1 MLIIFFKIF
10 KIILTKEFSSTL
22 FSFVALSKLTKPN
35 MKKGILLILLSFS
48 LFTSCNSSKEN
59 KKDTYVTDNYTKK
72 EITITMRDGI
82 KLHTT
87 IYSPKDTS
95 KEYPILMQRTPYSS
109 APYGN
114 QKMKTKI
121 GPNVHLMKEGNI
133 VVYQDVRG
141 RWMSEG
147 VYDNMR
153 AYIPNKTAEE
163 TDEVSDTY
171 DTIDWLVNNVKNNN
185 GNVGTWGISYPGH
198 YATVSTI
205 EAHPALK
212 AASPQACIGDF
223 FFDDFHHNG
232 AFLLSYF
239 RAISL
244 FGTYKD
250 TPTDSAWYSFP
261 KMESKDQY
269 QFFLDKGP
277 LKNLNE
283 YFQYE
288 KLDIKTAENKD
299 RIDDYFWKEIVEHPN
314 YDSVWQSKGIIQH
327 LDKVPSS
334 VATMIVGGW
343 FDAEDLYGPLE
354 TYKAIEKNGKD
365 NYNTL
370 VFGPWDH
377 GKWAR
382 SGVENYVGNYYFGDS
397 ISLKFQS
404 EIETK
409 FFNHFLKGKGD
420 KKSGLPEAY
429 VFDSGKKEWKS
440 YDAWPPKN
448 VVKEDWFF
456 SENQKLIYQDQKI
469 KSKTKPTKIK
479 FISDLKRPVPY
490 SEDIKTVFT
499 PRKYMTDDQRFAA
512 RRPDVLV
519 FETKVLT
526 EDFTLAG
533 DILAKLKV
541 ATTGSAADWIVKVI
555 DVHPDNMEETNEKL
569 QDHLKMSNYHLMV
582 RSEVLR
588 GRFRNSF
595 EFPEPFTPNK
605 KTDVNIKLQDV
616 FHTFKKGHKLQIQ
629 VQSTWFPL
637 IDLNPQTYVDNIYKA
652 DEKDFKTQTHT
663 VFTDS
668 SIEFSVLK

>member
-1 MLIIFFKIF
+1 
-10 KIILTKEFSSTL
+10 
-22 FSFVALSKLTKPN
+22 
-35 MKKGILLILLSFS
+35 MKKFILLTVLSFF
-48 LFTSCNSSKEN
+48 LYTSCNSLEEN
-59 KKDTYVTDNYTKK
+59 KQDTYVADNYTKQ
-72 EITITMRDGI
+72 EVTIAMRDGTR
-82 KLHTT
+82 LHTT

-109 APYGN
+109 APYGAE
-114 QKMKTKI
+114 KMKTKI
-121 GPNVHLMKEGNI
+121 GPNIHLMKEGNI

-153 AYIPNKTAEE
+153 AYIPNKTAKQA
-163 TDEVSDTY
+163 DEVSDTY

-288 KLDIKTAENKD
+288 KLDVKTAENKD
-299 RIDDYFWKEIVEHPN
+299 RVDDYFWKEIIEHPN

-382 SGVENYVGNYYFGDS
+382 AGVENYVGNYYFGDS

-409 FFNHFLKGKGD
+409 FFNHFLKGNGD
-420 KKSGLPEAY
+420 KNSGLPEAY

-440 YDAWPPKN
+440 YDAWPPEN
-448 VVKEDWFF
+448 VVKENWFLNR
-456 SENQKLIYQDQKI
+456 NQGLAKQHDGKL
-469 KSKTKPTKIK
+469 TREIK
-479 FISDLKRPVPY
+479 FTSDLKHPVPY

-519 FETKVLT
+519 FETEVLT

-555 DVHPDNMEETNEKL
+555 DVHPDNLEETNDKL

-595 EFPEPFTPNK
+595 EHPEPFIPNK
-605 KTDVNIKLQDV
+605 KTNVNIKLQDV
-616 FHTFKKGHKLQIQ
+616 FHTFKKGHKMQIQ

-637 IDLNPQTYVDNIYKA
+637 IDLNPQTYVENIYKA
-652 DEKDFKTQTHT
+652 DEKDFKNQTHT

>member
-1 MLIIFFKIF
+1 
-10 KIILTKEFSSTL
+10 
-22 FSFVALSKLTKPN
+22 
-35 MKKGILLILLSFS
+35 MKKNLLLLFILAISFA
-48 LFTSCNSSKEN
+48 SCTKKTTAKKAVKTEN
-59 KKDTYVTDNYTKK
+59 TYVKDHYTKK
-72 EITITMRDGI
+72 EVKITMRDGV
-82 KLHTT
+82 KLHAT

-95 KEYPILMQRTPYSS
+95 KTYPILLQRTPYSCQ
-109 APYGN
+109 PYGED
-114 QKMKTKI
+114 KFRKKI
-121 GPNVHLMKEGNI
+121 GPNPVLMKEGNI
-133 VVYQDVRG
+133 IVYQDVRG

-153 AYIPNKTAEE
+153 AYIPNKTEKQ
-163 TDEVSDTY
+163 TDETTDTY
-171 DTIDWLVNNVKNNN
+171 DTIDWLVNNVANNN
-185 GNVGTWGISYPGH
+185 GKVGTWGISYPGH

-205 EAHPALK
+205 DAHPALK

-239 RAISL
+239 KAISL

-250 TPTDSAWYSFP
+250 QPTDSAWYSFP
-261 KMESKDQY
+261 DMKTQDQY

-283 YFQYE
+283 YFQYD
-288 KLDIKTAENKD
+288 KLDTKVVENKE
-299 RIDDYFWKEIVEHPN
+299 RIDDFFWKEIVEHPN

-327 LDKVPSS
+327 LDKVPST
-334 VATMIVGGW
+334 VATMIVGGE

-354 TYKAIEKNGKD
+354 TYKNIEKNQPN
-365 NYNTL
+365 NYNTI

-377 GKWAR
+377 GGWSRNKVA
-382 SGVENYVGNYYFGDS
+382 NKVGNYYFGDS
-397 ISLKFQS
+397 ISLKFQK
-404 EIETK
+404 EVETK
-409 FFNHFLKGKGD
+409 FFNHFLKGDGSKN
-420 KKSGLPEAY
+420 SGLPEAY
-429 VFDSGKKEWKS
+429 VFDTGKKTWKS

-448 VVKEDWFF
+448 AQKQTFF
-456 SENQKLIYQDQKI
+456 LSENQELTATQKGNN
-469 KSKTKPTKIK
+469 KVS
-479 FISDLKRPVPY
+479 FISDIKRPVPY

-519 FETKVLT
+519 YETDVLT

-533 DILAKLKV
+533 DILAKLQV
-541 ATTGSAADWIVKVI
+541 ATTGSAADWIVKVV
-555 DVHPDNMEETNEKL
+555 DVHPADLKNDNKEM
-569 QDHLKMSNYHLMV
+569 QPHLKLSNYHLMV
-582 RSEVLR
+582 RSEVMR

-595 EFPEPFTPNK
+595 SNPEPFTPNK
-605 KTDVNIKLQDV
+605 KTAVNIKLQDV
-616 FHTFKKGHKLQIQ
+616 FHTFKKGHKVQIQ

-652 DEKDFKTQTHT
+652 DEKDFKTQTHS

-668 SIEFSVLK
+668 SIEFTVLK

>member
-1 MLIIFFKIF
+1 MRKKNFKLLASFLTILFFI
-10 KIILTKEFSSTL
+10 
-22 FSFVALSKLTKPN
+22 
-35 MKKGILLILLSFS
+35 
-48 LFTSCNSSKEN
+48 SCNSSLDKNQKEN
-59 KKDTYVTDNYTKK
+59 FVLENYTKK
-72 EITITMRDGI
+72 EVYITMRDGI

-87 IYSPKDTS
+87 IYSPKNTS
-95 KEYPILMQRTPYSS
+95 TDYPILMQRTPYSS
-109 APYGN
+109 KPYGKG
-114 QKMKTKI
+114 KMKTKI
-121 GPNVHLMKEGNI
+121 GPNKHLMMEGNI
-133 VVYQDVRG
+133 MVYQDVRG

-153 AYIPNKTAEE
+153 AFITNKKENEA
-163 TDEVSDTY
+163 DEVSDSY
-171 DTIDWLVNNVKNNN
+171 DTIDWLIKNIDNNN

-205 EAHPALK
+205 NAHPALK
-212 AASPQACIGDF
+212 ASSPQACIGDF

-239 RAISL
+239 KAISL

-250 TPTDSAWYSFP
+250 KPTDSPWYSSP

-269 QFFLDKGP
+269 QFFLDNGP
-277 LKNLNE
+277 LKNLNK
-283 YFQYE
+283 YFQYD
-288 KLDIKTAENKD
+288 KLDIKTSSIKSTV
-299 RIDDYFWKEIVEHPN
+299 DDFFWKEIIEHPN
-314 YDSVWQSKGIIQH
+314 YDSLWKSKGIIQH
-327 LDKVPSS
+327 LNKVPPT

-354 TYKAIEKNGKD
+354 TYKAIEQNGSD
-365 NYNTL
+365 HYNTL

-377 GKWAR
+377 GKWAKETI
-382 SGVENYVGNYYFGDS
+382 ENSVGNYYFGDS
-397 ISLKFQS
+397 ISLRFQKK
-404 EIETK
+404 IETT

-420 KKSGLPEAY
+420 KNSGLPEAY

-440 YDAWPPKN
+440 YNSWPPKN
-448 VVKEDWFF
+448 IKIEKFFLNKEQ
-456 SENQKLIYQDQKI
+456 NLAKKHLGKLINKI
-469 KSKTKPTKIK
+469 Q
-479 FISDLKRPVPY
+479 FISDIKHPVPY

-499 PRKYMTDDQRFAA
+499 PRKYMTDDQRFSA

-519 FETKVLT
+519 FETDVLN

-541 ATTGSAADWIVKVI
+541 ATTGTAADWVVKVI
-555 DVHPDNMEETNEKL
+555 DVHPLDTEENNDKL
-569 QDHLKMSNYHLMV
+569 QNHLKMSNYHLMV

-595 EFPEPFTPNK
+595 ENPEPFIPNK
-605 KTDVNIKLQDV
+605 KTSVNIKLQDV
-616 FHTFKKGHKLQIQ
+616 FHTFKKGHKLQVQ

-652 DEKDFKTQTHT
+652 EKKDFKTQTHT
-663 VFTDS
+663 VFSDS
-668 SIEFSVLK
+668 NIEFSVLKN